1 MECYLHRGRS
11 PDPWWHS
18 HQYWQPLKE
27 SLNGQSKSWSL
38 QWHTY
43 CRQHFLS
50 LCFNHATCKEK
61 ICSAVKP
68 AFTLEAA
75 SQVLHSEWET
85 LLWTPKHAAWQ
96 SQPSSSWRLVWEVIE
111 PNIFQHFPKHLI
123 VTLSFST
130 SCSGIYSPDETLIQ
144 PGGWWCRSNSEKQ

>member
-1 MECYLHRGRS
+1 MECDLHRGRS

-96 SQPSSSWRLVWEVIE
+96 SQPSSSWRFGVRSDWAQHLPTLPKAPYRNTKLFNFMQWNLFTRWDTDSAWRLVMW
-111 PNIFQHFPKHLI
+111 Q
-123 VTLSFST
+123 
-130 SCSGIYSPDETLIQ
+130 
-144 PGGWWCRSNSEKQ
+144 